1 MKSLRLFFT
10 HLSYEDF
17 LVSPIPPIKSSEK
30 KGKKLGALLISLAL
44 GLNFKAQ
51 WRWNGKETN
60 WTFDVKAS
68 SGGGV
73 DSLVSEYEYT
83 GRPFYLSS
91 LCVNRCWLT
100 HITGLRRR
108 PPKIFS
114 PYFHGYQEYVTWKM
128 CHFFSV
134 CWRFFRGKFQFFQLT
149 LRGFHFDFI
158 QQYFTVGSISNGN
171 KLKLVVQKKTWFL
184 WVLQG
189 KKRQIFY

>member
-100 HITGLRRR
+100 HITGLRRLHLR
-108 PPKIFS
+108 FFLRIFTDIRNMS
-114 PYFHGYQEYVTWKM
+114 HGKCVISSRFVEDFSEVSFS
-128 CHFFSV
+128 FFS
-134 CWRFFRGKFQFFQLT
+134 L
-149 LRGFHFDFI
+149 HFEA
-158 QQYFTVGSISNGN
+158 FTSILFNN
-171 KLKLVVQKKTWFL
+171 I
-184 WVLQG
+184 LQ
-189 KKRQIFY
+189 